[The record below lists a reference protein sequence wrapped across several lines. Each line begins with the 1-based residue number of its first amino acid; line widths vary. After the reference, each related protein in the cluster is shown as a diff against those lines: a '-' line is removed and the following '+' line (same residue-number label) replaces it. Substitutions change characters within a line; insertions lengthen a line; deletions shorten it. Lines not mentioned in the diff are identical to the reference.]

1 MKQIGNDK
9 IIFVEQGVQ
18 DGGLTLMST
27 DERKKSSVQR
37 SMRVDELDPS
47 ANLELSGLDNAM
59 ATMEKVILQ
68 NVYHEKMLLYRDQQV
83 ALLSEGSKVR
93 QCVLICL

>member
-1 MKQIGNDK
+1 
-9 IIFVEQGVQ
+9 
-18 DGGLTLMST
+18 MST

-37 SMRVDELDPS
+37 SMRVDGLDPS